1 MLLSLTLSSERIQC
15 VSMEPFV
22 LNPSY
27 PPPTAIDLLAFNMSD
42 YPMGLR
48 ASADIILRAPGP

>member
-1 MLLSLTLSSERIQC
+1 
-15 VSMEPFV
+15 MEPFV

-48 ASADIILRAPGP
+48 ASLDIILRAPGP